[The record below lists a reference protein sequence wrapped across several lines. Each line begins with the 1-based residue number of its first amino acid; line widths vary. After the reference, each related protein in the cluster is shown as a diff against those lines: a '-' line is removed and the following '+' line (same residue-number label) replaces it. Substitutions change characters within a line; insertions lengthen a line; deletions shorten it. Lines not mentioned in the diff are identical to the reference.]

1 MVITPSQQ
9 PTEADTPHSEDIIED
24 VLRVCRK
31 MAPGFSEAIMREVDA
46 EVRPRW
52 VGDRP
57 YINGKA
63 GEGRSTRN
71 DAIVR
76 DYLKGEQISFLSIRY
91 QLTQRRILQILKS
104 R

>member
-9 PTEADTPHSEDIIED
+9 PTEAGTPHSEDIIED
-24 VLRVCRK
+24 ILRVCLQ
-31 MAPGFSEAIMREVDA
+31 MAPGFSEAIMRKIDA

-52 VGDRP
+52 AGDRP
-57 YINGKA
+57 YINAKA

-91 QLTQRRILQILKS
+91 QLTQRRILQIIKS